1 MIQELTD
8 CGPSRTY
15 PVYYLEDAMNNLGDC
30 FDYAVM
36 IMEQRDRKLLNSFA
50 SAA

>member
-1 MIQELTD
+1 MIQVLTD

-30 FDYAVM
+30 FDYAVNDYGA
-36 IMEQRDRKLLNSFA
+36 EGSEVAELFA
-50 SAA
+50 

>member
-15 PVYYLEDAMNNLGDC
+15 PVYYLEDAMSNLGDC
-30 FDYAVM
+30 FDYAVNDYGG
-36 IMEQRDRKLLNSFA
+36 RVRGR
-50 SAA
+50 

>member
-8 CGPSRTY
+8 RGPSRTY

-30 FDYAVM
+30 FDSVSYTHLTLPTTPYV
-36 IMEQRDRKLLNSFA
+36 
-50 SAA
+50 